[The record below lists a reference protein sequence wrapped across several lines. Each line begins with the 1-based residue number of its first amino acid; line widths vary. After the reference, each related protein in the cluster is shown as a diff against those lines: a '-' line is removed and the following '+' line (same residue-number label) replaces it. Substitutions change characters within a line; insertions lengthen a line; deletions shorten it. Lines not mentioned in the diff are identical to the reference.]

1 MTAKGYAVLG
11 VVVIA
16 LIIALQYHREID
28 HRFFPR
34 HFWTGEVNSCEASL
48 KDQKDKCTALEE
60 LIQLAGETG
69 NQSKN
74 TEDLGVKESKP
85 GDEDVV
91 NKAQQKVEAGASMF
105 SNDLVRCQ
113 STVQK
118 KEQEL
123 EAARAE
129 LAKVQ

>member
-1 MTAKGYAVLG
+1 MTAKGYVALG
-11 VVVIA
+11 IVVAGVTV
-16 LIIALQYHREID
+16 ALQYRREID

-34 HFWTGEVNSCEASL
+34 HFWTGEVRSCEASL

-60 LIQLAGETG
+60 LIQLGAETG

-74 TEDLGVKESKP
+74 TEDLGLKEPKA
-85 GDEDVV
+85 GDEDTLH
-91 NKAQQKVEAGASMF
+91 KAEQKVNAGMSTF

-113 STVQK
+113 ATLQT

-123 EAARAE
+123 EAARTE